1 MTEVR
6 AIVLD
11 FDGVVLESADIKTR
25 AFGRLFEG
33 EPEHTDAI
41 VRLHLDN
48 VGLPRS
54 DKFRIIYREV
64 LRRPLDETELDR
76 LGREFSEIVFD
87 EILACAPVAGA
98 LEFLAAHASTR
109 LLFVA
114 SATPQD
120 ELREI
125 VRERGL
131 EGYFRAV
138 YGSPDDK
145 TEILRRIIRDW
156 ALDLGEVVFVG
167 DAMGDL
173 KHARAVGVGFVGR
186 VPPGAESPFPPG
198 ESLNI
203 VGDLAELGA
212 LLADRRQVQVS

>member
-54 DKFRIIYREV
+54 DKFRIIYRDI
-64 LRRPLDETELDR
+64 LRRPLDETELER
-76 LGREFSEIVFD
+76 LGREFSDLVFE
-87 EILACAPVAGA
+87 EILACTPVAGA
-98 LEFLAAHASTR
+98 LEFLAAHASAR

-125 VRERGL
+125 VRQRRL
-131 EGYFRAV
+131 EQYFRAV
-138 YGSPDDK
+138 YGSPDGK
-145 TEILRRIIRDW
+145 AEILRRIMRDW
-156 ALDLGEVVFVG
+156 ELDPVEVVFVG
-167 DAMGDL
+167 DALADL
-173 KHARAVGVGFVGR
+173 EHAKAAGVQFIGR
-186 VPPGAESPFPPG
+186 VSPGSESPFPASDG
-198 ESLNI
+198 VS
-203 VGDLAELGA
+203 VVYDLAELAGF
-212 LLADRRQVQVS
+212 LPVADQRS